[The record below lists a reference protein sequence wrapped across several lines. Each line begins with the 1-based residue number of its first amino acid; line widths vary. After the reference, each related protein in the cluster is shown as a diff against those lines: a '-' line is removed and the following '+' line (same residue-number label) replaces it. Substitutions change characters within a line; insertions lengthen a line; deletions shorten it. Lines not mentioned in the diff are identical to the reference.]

1 MNFASLFLFLKF
13 ENYRKVS
20 VMNKYIKKLKTYSL
34 PLYWAIVFVVAAVLL
49 YLILPGE
56 HRFKYE
62 YQKGFPG
69 ITKICWRLLI
79 LLF

>member
-1 MNFASLFLFLKF
+1 
-13 ENYRKVS
+13 
-20 VMNKYIKKLKTYSL
+20 MNKYIKKLKTYSL

-62 YQKGFPG
+62 YQKGFPWNHENLLAPFDFA
-69 ITKICWRLLI
+69 ILKTSAEIEKEKNERLKT
-79 LLF
+79 